1 MLLMSKA
8 AIFNGQ
14 ASPMARAHSDSTD
27 KRPLSA
33 RIAWDYVKLPRLATT
48 LRYTGPAKNGSEQES
63 VKPPGFIGFPGFGT
77 VEPTGF
83 DDLGSELPP
92 MFTGLSA
99 HSCVDRR
106 HLRKSPGFRP
116 CRRATWP
123 DAPGGLKRGA
133 SSTRLFNRMLRLR

>member
-48 LRYTGPAKNGSEQES
+48 LRYTGPAKNKARGDHRERRRSALRPGSS
-63 VKPPGFIGFPGFGT
+63 TPFP
-77 VEPTGF
+77 
-83 DDLGSELPP
+83 
-92 MFTGLSA
+92 
-99 HSCVDRR
+99 DRR
-106 HLRKSPGFRP
+106 ADLCHRRSTCERD
-116 CRRATWP
+116 RAT
-123 DAPGGLKRGA
+123 AKRFA
-133 SSTRLFNRMLRLR
+133 A